1 MSDYLVRP
9 EPFVMDDEPV
19 YAPTGIDVDEQVD
32 VMARALACVTP
43 HTYDECAE
51 ALRIF
56 VKKFS
61 GADE

>member
-1 MSDYLVRP
+1 MSDYLVRRY
-9 EPFVMDDEPV
+9 PFVMDDEPV

-43 HTYDECAE
+43 HTYDECSE

-56 VKKFS
+56 IQKFT